1 MHTFRGFHDVPV
13 DDPVGYAMAVFS
25 EFDAKKVGNFEM
37 ILQHVRSPSTHALNE
52 HGVSTSELSP
62 PWAAILCSCL
72 QPCPPG
78 SLRWASQGTL

>member
-37 ILQHVRSPSTHALNE
+37 ILQHVRSPAPMH
-52 HGVSTSELSP
+52 
-62 PWAAILCSCL
+62 
-72 QPCPPG
+72 
-78 SLRWASQGTL
+78 